1 MRIEFWV
8 DYLCP
13 LTYLTHKN
21 LIEVIKELNLIN
33 YELYYR
39 SYQLDKDE
47 LNQLFVNEEYK
58 EFLQNKNLKLKKFD
72 TTTIHQVAHLA
83 KRRECAQTF
92 NEQVFE
98 QLFAKNKEE
107 LSDETVFEIAKSCG
121 MDDSNIKTVI
131 DTKCYTKQINS
142 NKINAQNRN
151 IKYIPHIRVN
161 IKNNLVGYQTKEEI
175 KEFLIE
181 ILRKSPKT
189 EYCGEYCSY

>member
-72 TTTIHQVAHLA
+72 TTTIHQVAHIA
-83 KRRECAQTF
+83 KRHECAQTF

-98 QLFAKNKEE
+98 QLF
-107 LSDETVFEIAKSCG
+107 VHYMFE
-121 MDDSNIKTVI
+121 
-131 DTKCYTKQINS
+131 
-142 NKINAQNRN
+142 
-151 IKYIPHIRVN
+151 HIHA
-161 IKNNLVGYQTKEEI
+161 
-175 KEFLIE
+175 F
-181 ILRKSPKT
+181 
-189 EYCGEYCSY
+189 